1 MKVLIKFSKLID
13 ALNQRVGKLICWLV
27 LVMILVGAYN
37 SLARYFPSFCERFFP
52 AFYEANVDGIFSKK
66 FTTNALMELQ
76 WHLFAIVFL
85 LGGAYTL
92 LKDAHVRVDVIYDR
106 LSPIKQALINIT
118 LHSLFLI
125 PFCVVMMIVSKN
137 KIFNAWADKLE
148 SSDPGGLPLYYLYTF
163 IWIGLSLLIL
173 QALSQIIKA
182 VYGMRALK

>member
-1 MKVLIKFSKLID
+1 
-13 ALNQRVGKLICWLV
+13 
-27 LVMILVGAYN
+27 
-37 SLARYFPSFCERFFP
+37 
-52 AFYEANVDGIFSKK
+52 
-66 FTTNALMELQ
+66 MELQ

-118 LHSLFLI
+118 LHSLFLL